1 VIVRIDDP
9 SDPRIADYRDVRER
23 DLQRGGGFMAEGEV
37 VLRKAIHGRHG
48 LRSLLLAED
57 RVVALADVIA
67 ALPEGV
73 PVHVASQSV
82 MDGVVGFP
90 IHRGVLAHGERAA
103 EPDPAALL
111 AKTDLLVV
119 LYGVANTDNMGG
131 VFRNAAAFGAGAVLL
146 DETCCDPLYR
156 KAIRT
161 SVGASL
167 LVPFARLADPLAALE
182 RAGFTAIALSPSG
195 AEALHALKRPGRA
208 ALLLGTEGPGLPD
221 AVMARARTVS
231 IPMAGGFDS
240 LNLATTSGIALHQL
254 AVASA
259 P

>member
-1 VIVRIDDP
+1 MIVRIVDP
-9 SDPRIADYRDVRER
+9 GDPRIADYREVRER
-23 DLQRGGGFMAEGEV
+23 DLHRGGGFMAEGEV
-37 VLRKAIHGRHG
+37 VLRKAVHGRHR

-57 RVVALADVIA
+57 RVAALADVIA
-67 ALPEGV
+67 ALPDTV
-73 PVHVASQSV
+73 PVHVASQAV
-82 MDGVVGFP
+82 MDGIVGFH
-90 IHRGVLAHGERAA
+90 IHRGVLAYGERAA
-103 EPDPAALL
+103 EPDPGALL
-111 AKTDLLVV
+111 SGTDLVVV

-167 LVPFARLADPLAALE
+167 LVPFARIGDPLAVLE

-195 AEALHALKRPGRA
+195 AETLRDMKRPARA
-208 ALLLGTEGPGLPD
+208 ALLLGAEGPGLPD
-221 AVMARARTVS
+221 AVMARCRTVS

-240 LNLATTSGIALHQL
+240 LNLATTSGIALHRL
-254 AVASA
+254 AFG
-259 P
+259 

>member
-1 VIVRIDDP
+1 MIVRIDDP
-9 SDPRIADYRDVRER
+9 ADPRIADYRDVRER

-37 VLRKAIHGRHG
+37 VLRKAVHGRHA
-48 LRSLLLAED
+48 LRSLLLAEE
-57 RVVALADVIA
+57 RVGALADVIA
-67 ALPEGV
+67 ALPETI
-73 PVHVASQSV
+73 PVHVACQAV
-82 MDGVVGFP
+82 MDGIVGFH
-90 IHRGVLAHGERAA
+90 IHRGVLAHGERGK

-111 AKTDLLVV
+111 AGTDLVVV
-119 LYGVANTDNMGG
+119 LYGVANADNMGG

-146 DETCCDPLYR
+146 DQTCCDPLYR

-167 LVPFARLADPLAALE
+167 LVPFARVADPLAALE

-195 AEALHALKRPGRA
+195 VEALHDLKRPRRA
-208 ALLLGTEGPGLPD
+208 ALVLGTEGPGLPD
-221 AVMARARTVS
+221 AVMARCRTVS

-254 AVASA
+254 AFG
-259 P
+259 

>member
-1 VIVRIDDP
+1 MIVRIDDP

-37 VLRKAIHGRHG
+37 VLRKAIHGRHV

-57 RVVALADVIA
+57 RVAALADVIA
-67 ALPEGV
+67 ALPDTV
-73 PVHVASQSV
+73 PVHVAPQAL
-82 MDGVVGFP
+82 MDGVVGFH
-90 IHRGVLAHGERAA
+90 IHRGVLAYGERAA
-103 EPDPAALL
+103 EPDPDALL
-111 AKTDLLVV
+111 AETDLVLV

-131 VFRNAAAFGAGAVLL
+131 VFRNAAAFGVGTVLL

-167 LVPFARLADPLAALE
+167 LVPFARTPDPLAALE

-195 AEALHALKRPGRA
+195 AETLHALKRPGRA

-221 AVMARARTVS
+221 AVMTRCRTVS
-231 IPMAGGFDS
+231 IPMSGGFDS

-254 AVASA
+254 AFG
-259 P
+259 

>member
-1 VIVRIDDP
+1 MIVRIDDP
-9 SDPRIADYRDVRER
+9 GDPRIADYRDVRER

-37 VLRKAIHGRHG
+37 VLRKAVHGRHA

-57 RVVALADVIA
+57 RVAALAEVIA
-67 ALPEGV
+67 ALPRSV
-73 PVHVASQSV
+73 PVHVASQAV
-82 MDGVVGFP
+82 MNGIVGFP
-90 IHRGVLAHGERAA
+90 IHRGVLAYGERAA
-103 EPDPAALL
+103 EPAVEALL
-111 AKTDLLVV
+111 AGLDLVV
-119 LYGVANTDNMGG
+119 ALYGVANTDNMGG

-146 DETCCDPLYR
+146 DETSCDPLYR

-167 LVPFARLADPLAALE
+167 LVPFARVSDPLAALE

-195 AEALHALKRPGRA
+195 AETLHGLKRPARA
-208 ALLLGTEGPGLPD
+208 ALLLGTEGPGLPS

-240 LNLATTSGIALHQL
+240 LNLATTSGIALHEL